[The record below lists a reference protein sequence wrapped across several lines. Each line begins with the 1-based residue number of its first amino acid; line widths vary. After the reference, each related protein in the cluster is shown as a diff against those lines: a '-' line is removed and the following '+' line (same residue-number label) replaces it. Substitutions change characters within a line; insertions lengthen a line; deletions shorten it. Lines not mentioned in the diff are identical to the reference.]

1 MPSLAGILYVQSKQM
16 LAFFATPR
24 FGGKRATLG
33 TKTVCSNGLSEGP
46 CTMAFYEVGGQGLFA
61 QPNDANQHLCGCRGC
76 SKSGIAHPMT

>member
-46 CTMAFYEVGGQGLFA
+46 CTMAFYEVGGQGL
-61 QPNDANQHLCGCRGC
+61 LR
-76 SKSGIAHPMT
+76 SPMTQISISAAGEDVPGQASLTQ